1 MHTGAYHYSYSIYLK
16 TLLFMAK
23 KSPQLEWCVVRLG
36 EDYNWWVTEIS
47 DDVHWDVDGLSIID
61 PSQIAHII
69 ESCEQ
74 LREYG
79 FDPEIIEQAFFALA
93 IDKEL
98 PEQKVRLIRVRE
110 SFLEGEERLFALPDI
125 LDEEKGPYADFL
137 DQITRARVKL
147 LNDQIEF
154 EETFTTDE
162 LEEAIRE
169 RQNAEYFEGKAVH
182 FFAEISAILDYVP
195 DGYELDT
202 DSDAASRAKND
213 DEEFADLPEFEGGEE
228 EDLEEDETMKWD
240 EDEEEE
246 DEEEDEFGDGEESD
260 DDFGEDDEDEEEDE
274 EEEEAP
280 KGRRSSRKRRD

>member
-1 MHTGAYHYSYSIYLK
+1 
-16 TLLFMAK
+16 MAK

-36 EDYNWWVTEIS
+36 EDYNWWVSEIS

-61 PSQIAHII
+61 PSQIAHIV
-69 ESCEQ
+69 EACEQ

-79 FDPEIIEQAFFALA
+79 FDPEIIEQAFFSMA

-98 PEQKVRLIRVRE
+98 PKGSVRLVRVRE
-110 SFLEGEERLFALPDI
+110 SFLEGEDRLFALPDI

-182 FFAEISAILDYVP
+182 FFTEISAILDYVP

-202 DSDAASRAKND
+202 DTDVAPRVKGD
-213 DEEFADLPEFEGGEE
+213 DEDFADLPGFENEDE
-228 EDLEEDETMKWD
+228 EDIEEDETMKWD
-240 EDEEEE
+240 EDEE
-246 DEEEDEFGDGEESD
+246 S
-260 DDFGEDDEDEEEDE
+260 EDE
-274 EEEEAP
+274 EEEGLDEDEDEEDMDDDEEEEEEEDEP
-280 KGRRSSRKRRD
+280 RGRRSSRRKS

>member
-1 MHTGAYHYSYSIYLK
+1 
-16 TLLFMAK
+16 MAK
-23 KSPQLEWCVVRLG
+23 KSTQLEWCIVRLG

-79 FDPEIIEQAFFALA
+79 LDPEIVEHAFFAFA

-98 PEQKVRLIRVRE
+98 PDHQVRLVRVRE

-182 FFAEISAILDYVP
+182 FFTEISAILDYVP

-202 DSDAASRAKND
+202 DTDAASRAKGE
-213 DEEFADLPEFEGGEE
+213 DEDFADLAGFEGGDE
-228 EDLEEDETMKWD
+228 EDIEEDETMKWD

-246 DEEEDEFGDGEESD
+246 EDEFSEGEESE
-260 DDFGEDDEDEEEDE
+260 DDFGDDDYEEEEE

-280 KGRRSSRKRRD
+280 RGRSSRKRRD